1 MRTLLV
7 SLVSL
12 ALLAVPGLVS
22 AQEKTPEEKKA
33 AAKKAAPKKP
43 AAKKSAAK
51 SDKNVFQK
59 AESSVGDAAQ
69 RSKIW
74 TKSEPRGQATK

>member
-1 MRTLLV
+1 MRILLV
-7 SLVSL
+7 SLV
-12 ALLAVPGLVS
+12 LLAVPGLAS
-22 AQEKTPEEKKA
+22 AEEKKPEEKKA
-33 AAKKAAPKKP
+33 AQKKAAEKKP

-59 AESSVGDAAQ
+59 AESAVGDAAQ

-74 TKSEPRGQATK
+74 TKSESRGQAAK